1 MKCCRF
7 ALNSCL
13 RYSRLKTLNS
23 KLLAIPLTILSSF
36 VMSIGWVGVSLA
48 QETDMALPIEFKP
61 MDNLRL
67 AKEEVNPEEV
77 FSVLLIETAMM
88 EEKYALAAQEALNFT
103 KYQRVNALIAEIA
116 VSYFYTEG
124 DYEKSYE
131 AVKYWYKAEPDNGVV
146 RTWYTT
152 LLGQTGRMAE
162 FVQVLQQNLQNAPAN
177 AQKDKLLENV
187 SILEELK
194 DAVQALKAY
203 EQMVKVI
210 DAKQAIYHVL
220 YSDFAARAHK
230 IDLAWQEA
238 FRALDADKNSEEAA
252 MRVLSLSQGPK
263 RTQGLNFI
271 REFLNKH
278 PRARSL
284 YLSYINELTK
294 DNQYGAALKAIRLM
308 QKHSPEDFDLLYF
321 QALIHFDAKQW
332 ISARKV
338 LAQYIDIQ
346 QQRQKSLPQESSN
359 ADEKL
364 LDARKLMMGI
374 YKAENKYRLALN
386 EIDKIKVNF
395 LDADILMEKAQ
406 LLTKLG
412 SVREALDVLAN
423 AVQAFPE
430 NKGSLLWLGGN
441 LLNESGRTDQ
451 AIVYY
456 NDALKELPN
465 NSDIKYALAILYD
478 KRGELWPAEKLLR
491 EVMREEPDLADAYN
505 ALGYIFANRNYNLE
519 ESETLLQEALR
530 LDSGNP
536 YILDSMGWL
545 QYRLKNYEVALE
557 YLERSFE
564 LRPEAEIAAHLAEV
578 YFMMGDKKRATE
590 VAKQG
595 LKDNENNETLQ
606 DTIKRLNL
614 DI

>member
-1 MKCCRF
+1 M
-7 ALNSCL
+7 
-13 RYSRLKTLNS
+13 
-23 KLLAIPLTILSSF
+23 
-36 VMSIGWVGVSLA
+36 VGAVFA
-48 QETDMALPIEFKP
+48 QETDIALPITFKP
-61 MDNLRL
+61 VENLHL
-67 AKEEVNPEEV
+67 KDEVNPDEV
-77 FSVLLIETAMM
+77 FSVLLIEAAMM
-88 EEKYALAAQEALNFT
+88 DENYSLAAQEALNFT
-103 KYQRVNALIAEIA
+103 KYHRVNAQIAEIA

-124 DYEKSYE
+124 EYEKSYE
-131 AVKYWYKAEPDNGVV
+131 AVKYWYKAEPDNTVV

-152 LLGQTGRMAE
+152 LLGQTGRLDE
-162 FVQVLQQNLQNAPAN
+162 FVQVLQQNLRNAPAES
-177 AQKDKLLENV
+177 KRDKLLENV

-194 DAVQALKAY
+194 DPEQALKSY
-203 EQMVKVI
+203 EQMIKVL
-210 DAKQAIYHVL
+210 DPKQVDYHVL
-220 YSDFAARAHK
+220 YSDFAARAQK
-230 IDLAWQEA
+230 TELAWQEA
-238 FRALDADKNSEEAA
+238 FKALDVDKNSEQAA
-252 MRVLSLSQGPK
+252 IRVLNLSQGPK

-271 REFLNKH
+271 REFLAKH
-278 PRARSL
+278 PRSRVL

-294 DNQYGAALKAIRLM
+294 DNQYSAALKAIKQM
-308 QKHSPEDFDLLYF
+308 QKFSPEDFDLLYF
-321 QALIHFDAKQW
+321 QALIHFDAEQW

-338 LAQYIDIQ
+338 LTQYIDIQ
-346 QQRQKSLPQESSN
+346 QQRLKSLPKDSSN

-364 LDARKLMMGI
+364 FDAHKLMMGI
-374 YKAENKYRLALN
+374 YKAEKKYRLALN

-412 SVREALDVLAN
+412 SVGEALSVLSN

-451 AIVYY
+451 AIIYY

-519 ESETLLQEALR
+519 EAEKLLQEALR

-557 YLERSFE
+557 YLERAFE
-564 LRPEAEIAAHLAEV
+564 QRPEAEISAHLAEV
-578 YFMMGDKKRATE
+578 YFMMGDKKRASDI
-590 VAKQG
+590 AKVG
-595 LKDNENNETLQ
+595 LQDNENNEVLQ
-606 DTIKRLNL
+606 ETIKRLNL
-614 DI
+614 GN

>member
-1 MKCCRF
+1 M
-7 ALNSCL
+7 
-13 RYSRLKTLNS
+13 
-23 KLLAIPLTILSSF
+23 
-36 VMSIGWVGVSLA
+36 VGTVFA
-48 QETDMALPIEFKP
+48 QETDIALPITFKP
-61 MDNLRL
+61 VESLHLKD
-67 AKEEVNPEEV
+67 EVNPDEV
-77 FSVLLIETAMM
+77 FSVLLIEAAMM
-88 EEKYALAAQEALNFT
+88 DENYSLAAQEALNFT
-103 KYQRVNALIAEIA
+103 KYHRVNAQIAEIA

-124 DYEKSYE
+124 EYEKSYE
-131 AVKYWYKAEPDNGVV
+131 AVKYWYKAEPDNTVV

-152 LLGQTGRMAE
+152 LLGQTGRLDE
-162 FVQVLQQNLQNAPAN
+162 FVQVLQQNLRNAPAES
-177 AQKDKLLENV
+177 KRDKLLENV

-194 DAVQALKAY
+194 DPEQALKSY
-203 EQMVKVI
+203 EQMIKVL
-210 DAKQAIYHVL
+210 DSKQVDYHVL
-220 YSDFAARAHK
+220 YSDFAARAQK
-230 IDLAWQEA
+230 TELAWQEA
-238 FRALDADKNSEEAA
+238 FKALDVDKNSEQAA
-252 MRVLSLSQGPK
+252 IRVLNLSQGPK

-271 REFLNKH
+271 REFLAKH
-278 PRARSL
+278 PRSRVL

-294 DNQYGAALKAIRLM
+294 DNQYSAALKAIKQM
-308 QKHSPEDFDLLYF
+308 QKFSPEDFDLLYF
-321 QALIHFDAKQW
+321 QALIHFDAEQW

-338 LAQYIDIQ
+338 LTQYIDIQ
-346 QQRQKSLPQESSN
+346 QQRLKSLPKDSSN

-364 LDARKLMMGI
+364 FDAHKLMMGI
-374 YKAENKYRLALN
+374 YKAEKKYRLALN

-412 SVREALDVLAN
+412 SVGEALSVLSN

-451 AIVYY
+451 AIIYY

-519 ESETLLQEALR
+519 EAENLLQEALR
-530 LDSGNP
+530 LDPGNP

-557 YLERSFE
+557 YLERAFE
-564 LRPEAEIAAHLAEV
+564 QRPEAEISAHLAEV
-578 YFMMGDKKRATE
+578 YFMMGDKKRASDI
-590 VAKQG
+590 AKVG
-595 LKDNENNETLQ
+595 LQDNENNEVLQ
-606 DTIKRLNL
+606 ETIKRLNL
-614 DI
+614 GN